1 MTRERFYALLMAI
14 KSVREAITDETA
26 LDVKDLFEEWKPD
39 TEYKLGKRVLYEDDL
54 YRVEQQHTSQAQYPP
69 PMVPALYT
77 KIAKPGEIPV
87 WRQPTGAQDGYDYGD
102 EVWYPDVDDDIWV
115 SDYEGKNVWAPGVY
129 GWHKKEAES

>member
-1 MTRERFYALLMAI
+1 MTRERFYALLRAI
-14 KSVREAITDETA
+14 KNVREAITDETA

-77 KIAKPGEIPV
+77 KIAKPGEISV
-87 WRQPTGAQDGYDYGD
+87 WRQPTGAQDAYMYGD
-102 EVWYPDVDDDIWV
+102 KVWYPEENTDVWV
-115 SDYEGKNVWAPGVY
+115 SDVDNNVWVPGAY
-129 GWHKKEAES
+129 GWSIFEEG

>member
-1 MTRERFYALLMAI
+1 MKREKLDALIAAI

-69 PMVPALYT
+69 PMT
-77 KIAKPGEIPV
+77 SG
-87 WRQPTGAQDGYDYGD
+87 
-102 EVWYPDVDDDIWV
+102 
-115 SDYEGKNVWAPGVY
+115 
-129 GWHKKEAES
+129 